1 MTEKHQAHHKLE
13 EHAKDVYVAT
23 GIAAT
28 VAAGAATVAAP
39 TGLSAMGVALGLTSA
54 PLAVTAAPIIGAV
67 AGAAGVAYG
76 VAHFYAKWKNKQINP
91 DEFEKAQHTL
101 SDKQLKAIEELEYAY
116 NEGFLSDENF
126 QKKLESIIPQS

>member
-1 MTEKHQAHHKLE
+1 MTEKHEAHHKLE
-13 EHAKDVYVAT
+13 ERAKDVYVAT

-76 VAHFYAKWKNKQINP
+76 VAHFYAKWKGKQENP
-91 DEFEKAQHTL
+91 EEFEKVQLAL
-101 SDKQLKAIEELEYAY
+101 SDKQLKAVKELEYAY
-116 NEGFLSDENF
+116 QEGFLSDEDF
-126 QKKLESIIPQS
+126 QKKLQSIIPQS